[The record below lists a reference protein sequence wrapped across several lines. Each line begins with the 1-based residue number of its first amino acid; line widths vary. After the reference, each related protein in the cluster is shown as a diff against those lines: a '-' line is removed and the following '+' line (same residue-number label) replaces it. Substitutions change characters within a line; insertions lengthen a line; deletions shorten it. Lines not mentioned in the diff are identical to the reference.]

1 MVLKC
6 KKLAQKQYWCCRED
20 KMVQMIHWNL
30 FCLWN
35 AGLWQGWQIHVL
47 HELQPVYMYE
57 SSNWATMIHNQCM
70 NPLTTAM
77 IHNQCMNPLT
87 RCCGTSKYKL
97 TTRLNTTSCIEWNR
111 TEVPDYWCCLSIWH
125 LNERESWEL
134 TKTWSGSW
142 KVSGN
147 YVEWLCGSSHNWCNE
162 EMLW

>member
-6 KKLAQKQYWCCRED
+6 KQLAQKQYWCCRED
-20 KMVQMIHWNL
+20 KMVQMIHWDL
-30 FCLWN
+30 FCMWN
-35 AGLWQGWQIHVL
+35 AGVWQGWQIHVL

-97 TTRLNTTSCIEWNR
+97 TTRLNTTSLYWMKQNRSAWLLMLIVHLTPEWMTERKRKLR
-111 TEVPDYWCCLSIWH
+111 TNQDLK
-125 LNERESWEL
+125 WEL
-134 TKTWSGSW
+134 KRLWKLGSW
-142 KVSGN
+142 VP
-147 YVEWLCGSSHNWCNE
+147 V
-162 EMLW
+162 

>member
-6 KKLAQKQYWCCRED
+6 KQLAQKQYWCCRED
-20 KMVQMIHWNL
+20 KMVQMIHWDL
-30 FCLWN
+30 FCMWN
-35 AGLWQGWQIHVL
+35 AGVWQGWQIHVL

-97 TTRLNTTSCIEWNR
+97 TTRLNTTSLYWMKKNR
-111 TEVPDYWCCLSIWH
+111 SAWLLMLLVH
-125 LNERESWEL
+125 LTPWKRMLRTNQDLKQEL
-134 TKTWSGSW
+134 KGVW
-142 KVSGN
+142 K
-147 YVEWLCGSSHNWCNE
+147 LCRVTVWFQS
-162 EMLW
+162 